1 MSTLEKT
8 ELNIGYIPL
17 LDCVAIL
24 WAEKQGYFAEQGL
37 TINLIHEASWSSLRD
52 RLAYGFLDAAHCLSA
67 MLPAAALGTDQ
78 LQVALQTP
86 LVLSVNQA
94 FISLRQD
101 LCYEL
106 GIQPEDDEQNTS
118 KKLVQALQQNHSI
131 NLAYVY
137 KYSIHH
143 YCLKEWLALTDPQL
157 AKNIQ
162 LMTSPP
168 PSMVKG
174 IAEQV
179 FDGFCVGEPWNIQA
193 KLEGYSFIVAASQN
207 VIPKVADK
215 VLAMTQEWA
224 EQHPFTVEAVVK
236 AVQKAQDDLK
246 QRSDLSDVWNML
258 VDYQIIQFECS
269 AQRHVYDFYKIKNI
283 IRNFVGESAQPKVD
297 DFIWLLQQMQKWED
311 IEMTAAEKKQIAQ
324 QCIYSLQN
332 QHADIIG

>member
-1 MSTLEKT
+1 
-8 ELNIGYIPL
+8 
-17 LDCVAIL
+17 
-24 WAEKQGYFAEQGL
+24 
-37 TINLIHEASWSSLRD
+37 
-52 RLAYGFLDAAHCLSA
+52 

-106 GIQPEDDEQNTS
+106 GIQPGDDEQSTS
-118 KKLVQALQQNHSI
+118 KKLVQALQQNHPI

-168 PSMVKG
+168 PFMVKG
-174 IAEQV
+174 ISEQV

-224 EQHPFTVEAVVK
+224 EQHPFTVEAMVK

-246 QRSDLSDVWNML
+246 QRSDLSEVWDML
-258 VDYQIIQFECS
+258 VDFQIIQFECS
-269 AQRHVYDFYKIKNI
+269 AQRHVYDFHKIKNI
-283 IRNFVGESAQPKVD
+283 IRNFVGESAEPKVD
-297 DFIWLLQQMQKWED
+297 DFIWLLQQMQKWENLD
-311 IEMTAAEKKQIAQ
+311 LSEDDQLQIAQ
-324 QCIYSLQN
+324 SCIYQQESSTV
-332 QHADIIG
+332 

>member
-37 TINLIHEASWSSLRD
+37 TINLIREASWSSLRD

-86 LVLSVNQA
+86 LVLSMNQA

-101 LCYEL
+101 LCHEL
-106 GIQPEDDEQNTS
+106 GIDAEDDEKSSSQ
-118 KKLVQALQQNHSI
+118 KLVQALQQQQKM

-137 KYSIHH
+137 KHSIHH
-143 YCLKEWLALTDPQL
+143 YCIKEWLALTDVNITH
-157 AKNIQ
+157 KIQ

-168 PSMVKG
+168 ASMVKG
-174 IAEQV
+174 ISEQV

-193 KLEGYSFIVAASQN
+193 KLEGYSLIVAASQN

-224 EQHPFTVEAVVK
+224 ELHPCTVKALIN
-236 AVQKAQDDLK
+236 AVQKAQTDLK
-246 QRSDLSDVWNML
+246 QRADLSQVWDML

-269 AQRHVYDFYKIKNI
+269 AQRHVCDYHKIQNI
-283 IRNFVGESAQPKVD
+283 IRNLVGASAKPQLA
-297 DFIWLLQQMQKWED
+297 DFIWLIEQIEKWDGVE
-311 IEMTAAEKKQIAQ
+311 ISEIEKKQIAA
-324 QCIYSLQN
+324 QCMYAEMLF
-332 QHADIIG
+332 A

>member
-37 TINLIHEASWSSLRD
+37 TINLIREASWSSLRD

-106 GIQPEDDEQNTS
+106 GIQPGDDEESTS
-118 KKLVQALQQNHSI
+118 KKLVQALQQNHPI

-193 KLEGYSFIVAASQN
+193 KLEGYSLIVAASQN

-224 EQHPFTVEAVVK
+224 ELHPCTVKALVN
-236 AVQKAQDDLK
+236 AVQKAQTDLK
-246 QRSDLSDVWNML
+246 QRANLSQVWDML
-258 VDYQIIQFECS
+258 VDSQIIQFECS
-269 AQRHVYDFYKIKNI
+269 AQRHVCDYHKIQNI
-283 IRNFVGESAQPKVD
+283 IRNLVGASAKPQLA
-297 DFIWLLQQMQKWED
+297 DFIWLIEQIEKWDGVE
-311 IEMTAAEKKQIAQ
+311 ISEIEKKQIAA
-324 QCIYSLQN
+324 QCMYAEMLF
-332 QHADIIG
+332 A

>member
-37 TINLIHEASWSSLRD
+37 TINLIREASWSSLRD

-86 LVLSVNQA
+86 LVLSMNQA

-101 LCYEL
+101 LCHEL
-106 GIQPEDDEQNTS
+106 GIDAEDDEKSSSQ
-118 KKLVQALQQNHSI
+118 KLVQALQQQQKM

-137 KYSIHH
+137 KHSIHH
-143 YCLKEWLALTDPQL
+143 YCIKEWLALTDVNI
-157 AKNIQ
+157 AHKIQ

-168 PSMVKG
+168 ASMVKG
-174 IAEQV
+174 ISEQV

-193 KLEGYSFIVAASQN
+193 KLEGYSLIVAASQN

-224 EQHPFTVEAVVK
+224 ELHPCTVKALVN
-236 AVQKAQDDLK
+236 AVQKAQTDLK
-246 QRSDLSDVWNML
+246 QRADLSQVWDML

-269 AQRHVYDFYKIKNI
+269 AQRHVCDYHKTQNI
-283 IRNFVGESAQPKVD
+283 VRNLVGASAKPQLA
-297 DFIWLLQQMQKWED
+297 DFIWLIEQIEKWDGVE
-311 IEMTAAEKKQIAQ
+311 ISEIEKKQIAA
-324 QCIYSLQN
+324 QCMYAEMLF
-332 QHADIIG
+332 A

>member
-17 LDCVAIL
+17 IDCVAIL

-37 TINLIHEASWSSLRD
+37 TINLIREASWSSLRD

-101 LCYEL
+101 LCHEL
-106 GIQPEDDEQNTS
+106 GIDAEDDEKSSSQ
-118 KKLVQALQQNHSI
+118 KLVRALQQQQKV

-137 KYSIHH
+137 KHSIHH
-143 YCLKEWLALTDPQL
+143 YCIKEWLALTDVNI
-157 AKNIQ
+157 AHKIQ

-224 EQHPFTVEAVVK
+224 ELHPCTVKALVN
-236 AVQKAQDDLK
+236 AVQKAQTDLK
-246 QRSDLSDVWNML
+246 QRADLSQVWDML

-269 AQRHVYDFYKIKNI
+269 AQRHVCDYHKIQNI
-283 IRNFVGESAQPKVD
+283 IRNLVGASAKPQLA
-297 DFIWLLQQMQKWED
+297 DFIWLIEQIEKWDGVE
-311 IEMTAAEKKQIAQ
+311 ISEIEKKQIAA
-324 QCIYSLQN
+324 QCMYAEMLF
-332 QHADIIG
+332 A

>member
-37 TINLIHEASWSSLRD
+37 TINLIREASWSSLRD

-86 LVLSVNQA
+86 LVLSMNQA

-101 LCYEL
+101 LCHEL
-106 GIQPEDDEQNTS
+106 GIDAEDDEKSSSQ
-118 KKLVQALQQNHSI
+118 KLVQALQQQQKM

-137 KYSIHH
+137 KHSIHH
-143 YCLKEWLALTDPQL
+143 YCIKEWLALTDVNI
-157 AKNIQ
+157 AHKIQ

-168 PSMVKG
+168 ASMVKG
-174 IAEQV
+174 ISEQV

-193 KLEGYSFIVAASQN
+193 KLEGYSLIVAASQN

-224 EQHPFTVEAVVK
+224 ELHPCTVKALVN
-236 AVQKAQDDLK
+236 AVQKAQTDLK
-246 QRSDLSDVWNML
+246 QRADLSQVWDML

-269 AQRHVYDFYKIKNI
+269 AQRHVCDYHKIQNI
-283 IRNFVGESAQPKVD
+283 IRNLVGASAKPQLA
-297 DFIWLLQQMQKWED
+297 DFIWLIEQIEKWDGVE
-311 IEMTAAEKKQIAQ
+311 ISEIEKKQIAA
-324 QCIYSLQN
+324 QCMYAASLFT
-332 QHADIIG
+332 

>member
-1 MSTLEKT
+1 
-8 ELNIGYIPL
+8 
-17 LDCVAIL
+17 
-24 WAEKQGYFAEQGL
+24 
-37 TINLIHEASWSSLRD
+37 
-52 RLAYGFLDAAHCLSA
+52 
-67 MLPAAALGTDQ
+67 MLFRS
-78 LQVALQTP
+78 P

-106 GIQPEDDEQNTS
+106 GIHPRDDEQSTS

-143 YCLKEWLALTDPQL
+143 YCLKEWLALTDLQL

-168 PSMVKG
+168 PFMVKG
-174 IAEQV
+174 ISEQV

-224 EQHPFTVEAVVK
+224 EQHPFTVEAMVK

-246 QRSDLSDVWNML
+246 QRSDLSEVWDML

-283 IRNFVGESAQPKVD
+283 IRNFVGESAEPKVD
-297 DFIWLLQQMQKWED
+297 DFIWLLQQMQKWENLD
-311 IEMTAAEKKQIAQ
+311 LSEDDQLQIAQ
-324 QCIYSLQN
+324 SCIYQQESSTV
-332 QHADIIG
+332 

>member
-37 TINLIHEASWSSLRD
+37 TINLIREASWSSLRD

-106 GIQPEDDEQNTS
+106 GIQPGDDEESTS
-118 KKLVQALQQNHSI
+118 KKLVQALQQNHPI

-224 EQHPFTVEAVVK
+224 ELHPCTVKALVN
-236 AVQKAQDDLK
+236 AVQKAQTDLK
-246 QRSDLSDVWNML
+246 QRADLSQVWDML

-269 AQRHVYDFYKIKNI
+269 AQRHVCDYHKIQNI
-283 IRNFVGESAQPKVD
+283 IRNLVGASAKPQLA
-297 DFIWLLQQMQKWED
+297 DFIWLIEQIEKWDGVE
-311 IEMTAAEKKQIAQ
+311 ISEIEKKQIAA
-324 QCIYSLQN
+324 QCMYAEMLF
-332 QHADIIG
+332 A

>member
-24 WAEKQGYFAEQGL
+24 WAAKQGYFAEQGL
-37 TINLIHEASWSSLRD
+37 TINLIREASWSSLRD

-86 LVLSVNQA
+86 LVLSMNQA

-101 LCYEL
+101 LCHEL
-106 GIQPEDDEQNTS
+106 GIDAEDDEKSSSQ
-118 KKLVQALQQNHSI
+118 KLVQALQQQQKM

-137 KYSIHH
+137 KHSIHH
-143 YCLKEWLALTDPQL
+143 YCIKEWLALTDVNI
-157 AKNIQ
+157 AHKIQ

-168 PSMVKG
+168 ASMVKG
-174 IAEQV
+174 ISEQV

-193 KLEGYSFIVAASQN
+193 KLEGYSLIVAASQN

-224 EQHPFTVEAVVK
+224 ELHPCTVKALVN
-236 AVQKAQDDLK
+236 AVQKAQTDLK
-246 QRSDLSDVWNML
+246 QRADLSQVWDML

-269 AQRHVYDFYKIKNI
+269 AQRHVCDYHKIQNI
-283 IRNFVGESAQPKVD
+283 IRNLVGASAKPQLA
-297 DFIWLLQQMQKWED
+297 DFIWLIEQIEKWDGVE
-311 IEMTAAEKKQIAQ
+311 ISEIEKKQIAA
-324 QCIYSLQN
+324 QCMYAEMLF
-332 QHADIIG
+332 A

>member
-37 TINLIHEASWSSLRD
+37 TINLIREASWSSLRD

-106 GIQPEDDEQNTS
+106 GIQPEDDEQSTS
-118 KKLVQALQQNHSI
+118 KKLVQALQQNHPI

-168 PSMVKG
+168 PFMVKG
-174 IAEQV
+174 ISKQV

-246 QRSDLSDVWNML
+246 QRPDLSEVWDML

-297 DFIWLLQQMQKWED
+297 DFIWLLQQMQKWEN

>member
-37 TINLIHEASWSSLRD
+37 KINLIREASWSSLRD
-52 RLAYGFLDAAHCLSA
+52 RLAYGFLDTAHCLSA

-86 LVLSVNQA
+86 LVLSINQA
-94 FISLRQD
+94 YISLRQD

-106 GIQPEDDEQNTS
+106 GIHAEDDEKSSSQ
-118 KKLVQALQQNHSI
+118 KLVRALQHHQKV

-137 KYSIHH
+137 KHSIHH
-143 YCLKEWLALTDPQL
+143 YCIKEWLALTDF
-157 AKNIQ
+157 NIAHTIH

-174 IAEQV
+174 ISEQV

-193 KLEGYSFIVAASQN
+193 KLEGYSLIVAASQN

-224 EQHPFTVEAVVK
+224 ELHPCTVKALVN
-236 AVQKAQDDLK
+236 AVQKAQTDLK
-246 QRSDLSDVWNML
+246 QRADLSQVWDML

-269 AQRHVYDFYKIKNI
+269 AQRHVCDYHKIQNI
-283 IRNFVGESAQPKVD
+283 IRNLVGASAKPQLA
-297 DFIWLLQQMQKWED
+297 DFIWLIEQIEKWDGVE
-311 IEMTAAEKKQIAQ
+311 ISEIEKKQIAA
-324 QCIYSLQN
+324 QCMYAEMLF
-332 QHADIIG
+332 A

>member
-37 TINLIHEASWSSLRD
+37 KINLIREASWSSLRD
-52 RLAYGFLDAAHCLSA
+52 RLAYGFLDTAHCLSA

-86 LVLSVNQA
+86 LVLSINQA
-94 FISLRQD
+94 YISLRQD

-106 GIQPEDDEQNTS
+106 GIHAEDDEKSSSQ
-118 KKLVQALQQNHSI
+118 KLVRALQHHQKV

-137 KYSIHH
+137 KHSIHH
-143 YCLKEWLALTDPQL
+143 YCIKEWLALTDF
-157 AKNIQ
+157 NIAHTIH

-168 PSMVKG
+168 ASMVKG
-174 IAEQV
+174 ISEQV

-193 KLEGYSFIVAASQN
+193 KLEGYSLIVAASQN

-224 EQHPFTVEAVVK
+224 ELHPCTVKALVN
-236 AVQKAQDDLK
+236 AVQKAQTDLK
-246 QRSDLSDVWNML
+246 QRADLSQVWDML

-269 AQRHVYDFYKIKNI
+269 AQRHVCDYHKIQNI
-283 IRNFVGESAQPKVD
+283 IRNLVGASAKPQLA
-297 DFIWLLQQMQKWED
+297 DFIWLIEQIEKWDGVE
-311 IEMTAAEKKQIAQ
+311 ISEIEKKQIAA
-324 QCIYSLQN
+324 QCMYAEMLF
-332 QHADIIG
+332 A

>member
-37 TINLIHEASWSSLRD
+37 TINLIREASWSSLRD

-106 GIQPEDDEQNTS
+106 GIQPGDDEQSTS
-118 KKLVQALQQNHSI
+118 KKLVQALQQNHPI

-168 PSMVKG
+168 PFMVKG
-174 IAEQV
+174 ISEQV

-224 EQHPFTVEAVVK
+224 EQHPFTVEAMVK

-246 QRSDLSDVWNML
+246 QRSDLSEVWDML
-258 VDYQIIQFECS
+258 VDFQIIQFECS
-269 AQRHVYDFYKIKNI
+269 AQRHVYDFHKIKNI
-283 IRNFVGESAQPKVD
+283 IRNFVGESAEPKVD
-297 DFIWLLQQMQKWED
+297 DFIWLLQQMQKWENLD
-311 IEMTAAEKKQIAQ
+311 LSEDDQLQIAQ
-324 QCIYSLQN
+324 SCIYQQESSTV
-332 QHADIIG
+332 

>member
-37 TINLIHEASWSSLRD
+37 KINLIREASWSSLRD
-52 RLAYGFLDAAHCLSA
+52 RLAYGFLDTAHCLSA

-86 LVLSVNQA
+86 LVLSINQA
-94 FISLRQD
+94 YISLRQD

-106 GIQPEDDEQNTS
+106 GIDAEDDEKSSSQ
-118 KKLVQALQQNHSI
+118 KLVRALQHHQKV

-137 KYSIHH
+137 KHSIHH
-143 YCLKEWLALTDPQL
+143 YCIKEWLALTDFNI
-157 AKNIQ
+157 AHKIQ

-168 PSMVKG
+168 ASMVKG
-174 IAEQV
+174 ISEQV

-193 KLEGYSFIVAASQN
+193 KLEGYSLIVAASQN

-224 EQHPFTVEAVVK
+224 ELHPCTVKALVN
-236 AVQKAQDDLK
+236 AVQKAQTDLK
-246 QRSDLSDVWNML
+246 QRADLSQVWDML

-269 AQRHVYDFYKIKNI
+269 AQRHVCDYHKIQNI
-283 IRNFVGESAQPKVD
+283 IRNLVGASAKPQLA
-297 DFIWLLQQMQKWED
+297 DFIWLIEQIEKWDGVE
-311 IEMTAAEKKQIAQ
+311 ISEIEKKQIAA
-324 QCIYSLQN
+324 QCMYAEMLF
-332 QHADIIG
+332 A

>member
-24 WAEKQGYFAEQGL
+24 WAEKQGYFSEQGL
-37 TINLIHEASWSSLRD
+37 TINLIREASWSSLRD

-106 GIQPEDDEQNTS
+106 GIQPEDDEQSTS
-118 KKLVQALQQNHSI
+118 KKLVQALQQNHPI

-157 AKNIQ
+157 AKSIQ

-193 KLEGYSFIVAASQN
+193 KLEGYSLIVAASQN

-224 EQHPFTVEAVVK
+224 ELHPCTVKALVN
-236 AVQKAQDDLK
+236 AVQKAQTDLK
-246 QRSDLSDVWNML
+246 QRADLSQVWDML

-269 AQRHVYDFYKIKNI
+269 AQRHVCDYHKIQNI
-283 IRNFVGESAQPKVD
+283 IRNLVGASAKPQLA
-297 DFIWLLQQMQKWED
+297 DFIWLIEQIEKWDGVE
-311 IEMTAAEKKQIAQ
+311 ISEIEKKQIAA
-324 QCIYSLQN
+324 QCMYAEMLF
-332 QHADIIG
+332 A

>member
-1 MSTLEKT
+1 
-8 ELNIGYIPL
+8 
-17 LDCVAIL
+17 DCVAIL

-37 TINLIHEASWSSLRD
+37 TINLIREASWSSLRD

-67 MLPAAALGTDQ
+67 MWPAAALGTDQ

-106 GIQPEDDEQNTS
+106 GIQPGDDEESTS
-118 KKLVQALQQNHSI
+118 KKLVQALQQNHPI

-193 KLEGYSFIVAASQN
+193 KLAGYSFIVAASQN

-236 AVQKAQDDLK
+236 AVQTAQRDLK
-246 QRSDLSDVWNML
+246 QRSDLTEVWNML

-269 AQRHVYDFYKIKNI
+269 AQRHVYDYHKIQNI
-283 IRNFVGESAQPKVD
+283 ISNVVGETTEPQFS
-297 DFIWLLQQMQKWED
+297 DFIWLLEQMEKWDGVE
-311 IEMTAAEKKQIAQ
+311 ISEIEKKQIAA
-324 QCIYSLQN
+324 QCMYAEMLF
-332 QHADIIG
+332 A

>member
-37 TINLIHEASWSSLRD
+37 TINLIREASWSSLRD

-86 LVLSVNQA
+86 LVLSINQA
-94 FISLRQD
+94 YISLRQD

-106 GIQPEDDEQNTS
+106 GIHAEDDEKSSSQ
-118 KKLVQALQQNHSI
+118 KLVQALQQQQKM

-137 KYSIHH
+137 KHSIHH
-143 YCLKEWLALTDPQL
+143 YCIKEWLALTDVNI
-157 AKNIQ
+157 AHKIQ

-168 PSMVKG
+168 ASMVKG
-174 IAEQV
+174 ISEQV

-193 KLEGYSFIVAASQN
+193 KLEGYSLIVAASQN

-224 EQHPFTVEAVVK
+224 ELHPCTVKALVN
-236 AVQKAQDDLK
+236 AVQKAQTDLK
-246 QRSDLSDVWNML
+246 QRADLSQVWDML

-269 AQRHVYDFYKIKNI
+269 AQRHVCDYHKIQNI
-283 IRNFVGESAQPKVD
+283 IRNLVGASAKPQLA
-297 DFIWLLQQMQKWED
+297 DFIWLIEQIEKWDGVE
-311 IEMTAAEKKQIAQ
+311 ISEIEKKQIAA
-324 QCIYSLQN
+324 QCMYAEMLF
-332 QHADIIG
+332 A

>member
-37 TINLIHEASWSSLRD
+37 KVNLIREASWSSLRD

-106 GIQPEDDEQNTS
+106 GIHPDDDEQTTS
-118 KKLVQALQQNHSI
+118 QKLVTALQQNKPIH
-131 NLAYVY
+131 LAYVY

-157 AKNIQ
+157 AKTIH

-168 PSMVKG
+168 PFMVKG
-174 IAEQV
+174 ISAQV

-224 EQHPFTVEAVVK
+224 EQHPNTVEALLT
-236 AVQKAQDDLK
+236 AIQKAQSDLK
-246 QRSDLSDVWNML
+246 QHNDLSDVWDML

-269 AQRHVYDFYKIKNI
+269 AQRHVYDFHKIKNI
-283 IRNFVGESAQPKVD
+283 IRNFVGESAEPKVD
-297 DFIWLLQQMQKWED
+297 DFLWLLQQMEKWED

-324 QCIYSLQN
+324 SCIYQ
-332 QHADIIG
+332 QEATAV

>member
-24 WAEKQGYFAEQGL
+24 WAEKQDYFAEQGL
-37 TINLIHEASWSSLRD
+37 TINLIREASWSSLRD

-86 LVLSVNQA
+86 LVLSMNQA

-101 LCYEL
+101 LCHEL
-106 GIQPEDDEQNTS
+106 GIDAEDDEKSSSQ
-118 KKLVQALQQNHSI
+118 KLVQALQQQQKM

-137 KYSIHH
+137 KHSIHH
-143 YCLKEWLALTDPQL
+143 YCIKEWLALTDVNI
-157 AKNIQ
+157 AHKIQ

-168 PSMVKG
+168 ASMVKG
-174 IAEQV
+174 ISEQV

-193 KLEGYSFIVAASQN
+193 KLEGYSLIVAASQN

-224 EQHPFTVEAVVK
+224 ELHPCTVKALVN
-236 AVQKAQDDLK
+236 AVQKAQTDLK
-246 QRSDLSDVWNML
+246 QRADLSQVWDML

-269 AQRHVYDFYKIKNI
+269 AQRHVCDYHKIQNI
-283 IRNFVGESAQPKVD
+283 IRNLVGASAKPQLA
-297 DFIWLLQQMQKWED
+297 DFIWLIEQIEKWDGVE
-311 IEMTAAEKKQIAQ
+311 ISEIEKKQIAA
-324 QCIYSLQN
+324 QCMYAEMLF
-332 QHADIIG
+332 A

>member
-37 TINLIHEASWSSLRD
+37 TINLIREASWSSLRD

-86 LVLSVNQA
+86 LVLSMNQA

-101 LCYEL
+101 LCHEL
-106 GIQPEDDEQNTS
+106 GIDAEDDEKSSSQ
-118 KKLVQALQQNHSI
+118 KLVRALQHHQKV

-137 KYSIHH
+137 KHSIHH
-143 YCLKEWLALTDPQL
+143 YCIKEWLALTDVNI
-157 AKNIQ
+157 AHKIQ

-168 PSMVKG
+168 ASMVKG
-174 IAEQV
+174 ISEQV

-193 KLEGYSFIVAASQN
+193 KLEGYSLIVAASQN

-224 EQHPFTVEAVVK
+224 ELHPCTVKALVN
-236 AVQKAQDDLK
+236 AVQKAQTDLK
-246 QRSDLSDVWNML
+246 QRADLSQVWDML

-269 AQRHVYDFYKIKNI
+269 AQRHVCDYHKIQNI
-283 IRNFVGESAQPKVD
+283 IRNLVGASAKPQLA
-297 DFIWLLQQMQKWED
+297 DFIWLIEQIEKWDGVE
-311 IEMTAAEKKQIAQ
+311 ISEIEKKQIAA
-324 QCIYSLQN
+324 QCMYAEMLF
-332 QHADIIG
+332 A

>member
-37 TINLIHEASWSSLRD
+37 TINLIREASWSSLRD

-86 LVLSVNQA
+86 LVLSMNQA

-101 LCYEL
+101 LCHEL
-106 GIQPEDDEQNTS
+106 GIGAEDDEKSSSQ
-118 KKLVQALQQNHSI
+118 KLVQALQKNHPI

-143 YCLKEWLALTDPQL
+143 YCLKEWLALTDVNI
-157 AKNIQ
+157 AHKIQ

-168 PSMVKG
+168 ASMVKG
-174 IAEQV
+174 ISEQV

-193 KLEGYSFIVAASQN
+193 KLEGYSLIVAASQN

-224 EQHPFTVEAVVK
+224 ELHPCTVKALVN
-236 AVQKAQDDLK
+236 AVQKAQTDLK
-246 QRSDLSDVWNML
+246 QRADLSQVWDML

-269 AQRHVYDFYKIKNI
+269 AQRHVCDYHKIQNI
-283 IRNFVGESAQPKVD
+283 IRNLVGASAKPQLA
-297 DFIWLLQQMQKWED
+297 DFIWLIEQIEKWDGVE
-311 IEMTAAEKKQIAQ
+311 ISEIEKKQIAA
-324 QCIYSLQN
+324 QCMYAEMLF
-332 QHADIIG
+332 A

>member
-37 TINLIHEASWSSLRD
+37 TINLIREASWSSLRD

-78 LQVALQTP
+78 LQVALQTS
-86 LVLSVNQA
+86 LVLSINQA
-94 FISLRQD
+94 YISLRQD

-106 GIQPEDDEQNTS
+106 GIHTEDDEKSSSQ
-118 KKLVQALQQNHSI
+118 KLVRALQHHQKV

-137 KYSIHH
+137 KHSIHH
-143 YCLKEWLALTDPQL
+143 YCIKEWLALTDVNI
-157 AKNIQ
+157 AHKIQ

-168 PSMVKG
+168 ASMVKG
-174 IAEQV
+174 ISEQV

-193 KLEGYSFIVAASQN
+193 KLEGYSLIVAASQN

-224 EQHPFTVEAVVK
+224 ELHPCTVKALVN
-236 AVQKAQDDLK
+236 AVQKAQTDLK
-246 QRSDLSDVWNML
+246 QRADLSQVWDML

-269 AQRHVYDFYKIKNI
+269 AQRHVCDYHKIQNI
-283 IRNFVGESAQPKVD
+283 IRNLVGASAKPQLA
-297 DFIWLLQQMQKWED
+297 DFIWLIEQIEKWDGVE
-311 IEMTAAEKKQIAQ
+311 ISEIEKKQIAA
-324 QCIYSLQN
+324 QCMYAEMLF
-332 QHADIIG
+332 A

>member
-37 TINLIHEASWSSLRD
+37 KINLIREASWSSLRD
-52 RLAYGFLDAAHCLSA
+52 RLAYGFLDTAHCLSA

-106 GIQPEDDEQNTS
+106 GIQPGDDEQSTS
-118 KKLVQALQQNHSI
+118 KKLVQALQQNHPI

-168 PSMVKG
+168 PFMVKG
-174 IAEQV
+174 ISEQV

-224 EQHPFTVEAVVK
+224 EQHPFTVEAMVK

-246 QRSDLSDVWNML
+246 QRSDLSEVWDML
-258 VDYQIIQFECS
+258 VDFQIIQFECS
-269 AQRHVYDFYKIKNI
+269 AQRHVYDFHKIKNI
-283 IRNFVGESAQPKVD
+283 IRNFVGESAEPKVD
-297 DFIWLLQQMQKWED
+297 DFIWLLQQMQKWENLD
-311 IEMTAAEKKQIAQ
+311 LSEDDQLQIAQ
-324 QCIYSLQN
+324 SCIYQQESSTV
-332 QHADIIG
+332 

>member
-1 MSTLEKT
+1 MTDLEKT
-8 ELNIGYIPL
+8 QIQIGYIPL

-37 TINLIHEASWSSLRD
+37 TINLIREASWSSLRD

-86 LVLSVNQA
+86 LVLSMNQA

-101 LCYEL
+101 LCHEL
-106 GIQPEDDEQNTS
+106 GIDAEDDEKSSSQ
-118 KKLVQALQQNHSI
+118 KLVQALQQQQKM

-137 KYSIHH
+137 KHSIHH
-143 YCLKEWLALTDPQL
+143 YCIKEWLALTDVNI
-157 AKNIQ
+157 AHKIQ

-168 PSMVKG
+168 ASMVKG
-174 IAEQV
+174 ISEQV

-193 KLEGYSFIVAASQN
+193 KLEGYSLIVAASQN

-224 EQHPFTVEAVVK
+224 ELHPCTVKALVN
-236 AVQKAQDDLK
+236 AVQKAQTDLK
-246 QRSDLSDVWNML
+246 QRADLSQVWDML

-269 AQRHVYDFYKIKNI
+269 AQRHVCDYHKIQNI
-283 IRNFVGESAQPKVD
+283 IRNLVGASAKPQLA
-297 DFIWLLQQMQKWED
+297 DFIWLIEQIEKWDGVE
-311 IEMTAAEKKQIAQ
+311 ISEIEKKQIAA
-324 QCIYSLQN
+324 QCMYAEMLF
-332 QHADIIG
+332 A